1 VNILN
6 QTKIDGDRKGKRIIH
21 LGYPRSEFIAA
32 IATVLM
38 VMETMNFLGVRQ
50 KVKVTRINTRRQAGS
65 SIVLV
70 SN

>member
-1 VNILN
+1 
-6 QTKIDGDRKGKRIIH
+6 
-21 LGYPRSEFIAA
+21 LGYPRSELIAA

-38 VMETMNFLGVRQ
+38 VMETMIFLGVRQ
-50 KVKVTRINTRRQAGS
+50 KVKVTRINTRQAGS